1 MISRRLIFV
10 IFLHFLK
17 YRLRYKNKVVYLHRE
32 RYKVTI
38 KYSIIMDFTT
48 TIKISQMIINELTGS
63 AFVHKMQGQLFKS
76 QGFTKLGEKYIGH
89 YTEEMGW
96 VEKYTDRL
104 LDLGYVP
111 EVKVANETKLID
123 DAKAYIEAD
132 LKLQKEGVET
142 LYKLMPSLAYDPTT
156 YDLTKAYLLDE
167 EEDQYWDEEQL
178 DLIEKIGYQNWLV
191 KQL

>member
-1 MISRRLIFV
+1 
-10 IFLHFLK
+10 
-17 YRLRYKNKVVYLHRE
+17 
-32 RYKVTI
+32 
-38 KYSIIMDFTT
+38 MDFTN
-48 TIKISQMIINELTGS
+48 TIQISQMIINELTGS

-89 YTEEMGW
+89 YTEEMEW

-104 LDLGYVP
+104 LDLGVVP
-111 EVKVANETKLID
+111 EVNVSSEAKLIED
-123 DAKAYIEAD
+123 PKAYIEAD
-132 LKLQKEGVET
+132 HKLQKEGVET
-142 LYKLMPSLAYDPTT
+142 LYKAMPALANDPTT

-167 EEDQYWDEEQL
+167 EEDQNWDEEQL

>member
-1 MISRRLIFV
+1 
-10 IFLHFLK
+10 
-17 YRLRYKNKVVYLHRE
+17 
-32 RYKVTI
+32 
-38 KYSIIMDFTT
+38 MDFTT
-48 TIKISQMIINELTGS
+48 TIQISQMIINELTGS

-89 YTEEMGW
+89 YNEEMAW

-104 LDLGYVP
+104 LDLGVVP
-111 EVKVANETKLID
+111 EVKVSSEAKLIED
-123 DAKAYIEAD
+123 PKAYIQAD
-132 LKLQKEGVET
+132 YKLQKEGVET
-142 LYKLMPSLAYDPTT
+142 LYKAMPALAADPTT